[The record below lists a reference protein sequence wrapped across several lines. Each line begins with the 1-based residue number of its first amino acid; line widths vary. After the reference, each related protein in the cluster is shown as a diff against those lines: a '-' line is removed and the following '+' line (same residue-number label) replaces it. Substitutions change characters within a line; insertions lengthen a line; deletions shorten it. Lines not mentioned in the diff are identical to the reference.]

1 MEKTI
6 ANLSESSATAV
17 ITAPD
22 NVDLYKIRHDTTA
35 FPRLRDIPEEVATQA
50 IANTVAKALL
60 YRGQR
65 PALDFVRFTAAALR
79 GELMADLGHCGT
91 DDLTLPEL
99 AYAIRQ
105 AVIAGD
111 EMYGVNVASLYKA
124 AVRYARG
131 EGMQLQQRKPIT
143 QDELATIKAAYAGQM
158 MKNVK

>member
-50 IANTVAKALL
+50 IANTVA
-60 YRGQR
+60 
-65 PALDFVRFTAAALR
+65 LR

-124 AVRYARG
+124 AVKYARG
-131 EGMQLQQRKPIT
+131 EGMQMQQRKPIT
-143 QDELATIKAAYAGQM
+143 QDQLATIKAAYAGQM
-158 MKNVK
+158 FKNVK